1 MNIHVVVFLIGLF
14 LVPLVL
20 LAFGHRIRR
29 RGPRQRALFWG
40 AIVGHCFAVILAVVL
55 GMIPPEEWT
64 SSETTRGFAGLWS
77 LLVFP
82 IVGAL
87 IAAVLRRPR
96 GGDAQSVRR

>member
-1 MNIHVVVFLIGLF
+1 MSIHLVVFLIGLF
-14 LVPLVL
+14 VVPIVL
-20 LAFGHRIRR
+20 LVYGRRIRR

-40 AIVGHCFAVILAVVL
+40 AIAGHCVAVLVAVVL

-64 SSETTRGFAGLWS
+64 SNDTARGFAGFWS

-87 IAAVLRRPR
+87 IAAAIRSARR
-96 GGDAQSVRR
+96 

>member
-1 MNIHVVVFLIGLF
+1 MSVHVLIFLIGLF
-14 LVPLVL
+14 AVPIAL
-20 LAFGHRIRR
+20 LAFGRRIRR
-29 RGPRQRALFWG
+29 RGLRQRALFWG
-40 AIVGHCFAVILAVVL
+40 AIAGHCVALILAVVF

-87 IAAVLRRPR
+87 IAAALRRPR
-96 GGDAQSVRR
+96 GHDARSVRR